1 MSAVSK
7 IVARVPTDKA
17 ARYMTQLAKHWSH
30 RFDVTFD
37 ATTAAIPLPLGP
49 VTMVAEP
56 DALVITLNPDPEAP
70 NFDEGVARMK
80 EVVENHLNRFAF
92 REGELVYDWRTA

>member
-1 MSAVSK
+1 MSGVAK

-30 RFDVTFD
+30 RFEVTFD

-56 DALVITLNPDPEAP
+56 DALVITLNPDPEA
-70 NFDEGVARMK
+70 DVARMK
-80 EVVENHLNRFAF
+80 EVVESHLNRFAF
-92 REGELVYDWRTA
+92 REGELVYDWRAA